1 VEAPPGK
8 TLAALEAFGA
18 TAADGEGGA
27 TGSLGRP
34 QHQHVAT
41 AGAWATINANE
52 YDSYNTYGVLWTLQ
66 TLTSY
71 YNGQA
76 VAQTPTPSDH
86 TQKMYLIANL
96 AVGGGWPG
104 NVAGENATMKID
116 YIRPFSSDFSIP
128 AVARQTISS
137 PDGGGFPLYSA
148 TSAPPSELHSLVGH
162 FRALTLTSPTHI
174 P

>member
-1 VEAPPGK
+1 
-8 TLAALEAFGA
+8 
-18 TAADGEGGA
+18 
-27 TGSLGRP
+27 
-34 QHQHVAT
+34 
-41 AGAWATINANE
+41 
-52 YDSYNTYGVLWTLQ
+52 LQ

-137 PDGGGFPLYSA
+137 PDGGRFSPYGA
-148 TSAPPSELHSLVGH
+148 TSA
-162 FRALTLTSPTHI
+162 SPANSIVSSVISVLSH
-174 P
+174 